1 MRKPV
6 AGEKV
11 FIFQPET
18 KSCKAHWVE
27 TTVISTWLDGDDFMF
42 ETNDSVELLDG
53 VDDNS
58 LLLNEWSEE
67 DEGDCWSFFKPDI
80 NLSVQ
85 EKMFRAVF
93 N

>member
-27 TTVISTWLDGDDFMF
+27 TSVTKTWLDMGSFMF
-42 ETNDSVELLDG
+42 ETDESVEIMEG
-53 VDDNS
+53 TDDSS
-58 LLLNEWSEE
+58 LLINEWDKD
-67 DEGDCWSFFKPDI
+67 DEGNCWSFFKPDI

-85 EKMFRAVF
+85 EKMFRSAF